1 MDELNDLLEEL
12 KKRGMIPSEMSF
24 DPKSWEQ
31 VKVDSYNK
39 SEGTLKDY
47 NCPKCKNR
55 GNFMFLQE
63 NGNHSFRDCDCLKIR
78 RSIARMKDSGLERQI
93 QDLTFEKFQA
103 TEGWQK
109 TVLKTA
115 QDYADNPV
123 GWILLCG
130 QPGCGKTHLCT
141 AVCRK
146 LLLDGRE
153 VCYIPWREE
162 SAKIKGMDGERREN
176 AVRKLQQVDVLYL
189 DDLFK
194 MGQAADGSTRPTAAD
209 IGLAYEILNARYNN
223 KLPTILSTEKS
234 MGELLDIDEAL
245 GSRIKEM
252 SQEHNAVIAKKAG
265 RNYRLRGIAEI

>member
-1 MDELNDLLEEL
+1 
-12 KKRGMIPSEMSF
+12 MSF
-24 DPKSWEQ
+24 DPDSWAQ
-31 VKVDSYNK
+31 IKVDSYNQ
-39 SEGTLKDY
+39 SEGGMIDF

-55 GNFMFLQE
+55 GNFMFIQE
-63 NGNHSFRDCDCLKIR
+63 NGSFAFRDCDCLKIR
-78 RSIARMKDSGLERQI
+78 RSIARMKDFGLERQI
-93 QDLTFEKFQA
+93 NDLTFEKFQT
-103 TEGWQK
+103 TECWQR
-109 TVLKTA
+109 TALETA
-115 QDYADNPV
+115 QDYAKSPL
-123 GWILLCG
+123 GWLLLCG

-146 LLLDGRE
+146 LLLDGKE
-153 VCYIPWREE
+153 VLYIPWREE

-209 IGLAYEILNARYNN
+209 VGLAYEILNARYNN

-245 GSRIKEM
+245 GSRIAEM
-252 SQEHNAVIAKKAG
+252 SREHCAVIAKKPG
-265 RNYRLRGIAEI
+265 RNYRLRGMVEI